1 MPPLH
6 SLRKHDT
13 VCHPLLLFCL
23 IRIAKNFFSNDPF
36 SCLIQI
42 LIPYDSNCTTIHFRR
57 MPFWEPDPMA

>member
-1 MPPLH
+1 
-6 SLRKHDT
+6 